1 MVVNRITT
9 MGARGGGGA
18 GSGRGAG
25 RQVGFSA
32 TEAKQLGIP
41 ASINKPQNFISYGQT
56 ADRYV
61 HIGLQTFGGRHG
73 YSIHEGD
80 KVKEYT
86 AKSTKSIGKAIKP
99 YVDKGFKI
107 EW

>member
-1 MVVNRITT
+1 MGGRAGG
-9 MGARGGGGA
+9 GARGGGGA
-18 GSGRGAG
+18 AGGGRS
-25 RQVGFSA
+25 VGFTA

-61 HIGLQTFGGRHG
+61 HIGLQTWGGKHG
-73 YSIHEGD
+73 YSIHDGANVTEHM
-80 KVKEYT
+80 